1 VSRHTGDAGP
11 GQIHVSARYCGVEA
25 QSDNLADLDVSST
38 CSCCS
43 SGSEA
48 LNWVSYER
56 QSASVERPRRRGVR
70 AKSDNNWAKM

>member
-11 GQIHVSARYCGVEA
+11 GQIHISTRYCGVEA
-25 QSDNLADLDVSST
+25 QSDKLADLDVSSS
-38 CSCCS
+38 CSYWS

-56 QSASVERPRRRGVR
+56 ESASAERPRRRGVR
-70 AKSDNNWAKM
+70 AKS